1 MNKRFILKFAALV
14 LLILGSYSLS
24 PLVYSVNSP
33 PPAVPAPSTT
43 LDYSGW
49 VQCDGVVT
57 PGESKRQVVCNFAN
71 LVSMVKY
78 LINWAFGISIPVMVG
93 LLAYA
98 GFLYMT
104 GSKGNI
110 DKAKKIM
117 ISAVKGFV
125 WALMAWFIVTTLL
138 KWILTPEFLS
148 VTGTL
153 VGQ

>member
-1 MNKRFILKFAALV
+1 MNKKIFLKFALFS
-14 LLILGSYSLS
+14 LILSTNLS
-24 PLVYSVNSP
+24 FVPLVYSVNTTTTP
-33 PPAVPAPSTT
+33 QTPAT

-49 VQCDGVVT
+49 VQCDGVISSNE
-57 PGESKRQVVCNFAN
+57 PNRNKICNFAN

-78 LINWAFGISIPVMVG
+78 LINWAFGISIPVIVG

-125 WALMAWFIVTTLL
+125 IALMAWFIVTTLL
-138 KWILTPEFLS
+138 KWILTPEFLG

-153 VGQ
+153 IGQ